1 MSIRQRDLDLSLG
14 AAPRADHRVFDG
26 LEPFI
31 ASVLFWIRLS
41 RTWTGARSNLPVKL
55 RPQMPLMR

>member
-1 MSIRQRDLDLSLG
+1 MSIRQRYLDLSLG
-14 AAPRADHRVFDG
+14 AGPRADHRVLDG

-31 ASVLFWIRLS
+31 ASVLFLIRLS
-41 RTWTGARSNLPVKL
+41 RTWTGARSNHPVEL